1 MRSLARAD
9 GGCAIRGLSTIGRG
23 EDRVQTDEGIT
34 LVGAAVGGV
43 QHDGREVFLLFQA
56 LTRTR

>member
-9 GGCAIRGLSTIGRG
+9 GGGAVRGLSTVGRG